1 MSENMALPTDQAGA
15 SADMDGVAAVR
26 DAAEGGTD
34 VGGFSE
40 APVAPLAPVVLSVG
54 QQLRA
59 GREAKGK
66 SVADV
71 ARALKLSPH
80 QVVALEEGDWARLPG
95 NTIIRGF
102 VRNYARLLMVD
113 AEPLMAALTAMQMP
127 QSARLDFPTTGN
139 TALPESGRADRRD
152 YATVFSG
159 IALVAL
165 AVLAYFFLPPD
176 FWQST
181 LNALTPAAK
190 PPAVASEPETPPA
203 APEKT
208 PAQPDTA
215 SPAPTP
221 APVPEASLSPQAA
234 APARGAAAASASAPS
249 SGLKLSFS
257 QPSWVEIRDRSGQ
270 IIFSQLN
277 PAGSQRDIE
286 GQPPFALVIG
296 NATNVTVQYKGK
308 VIELSQR
315 SKDDVARL
323 NLD

>member
-1 MSENMALPTDQAGA
+1 MSEKMAVPTDQTGQ
-15 SADMDGVAAVR
+15 SAEVAESAAVQ
-26 DAAEGGTD
+26 DAVHGGTD
-34 VGGFSE
+34 GGSFSE
-40 APVAPLAPVVLSVG
+40 APLAPVAPVVLSVG

-59 GREAKGK
+59 AREAKGK
-66 SVADV
+66 NVADV

-102 VRNYARLLMVD
+102 VRNYARLLMID

-127 QSARLDFPTTGN
+127 QSARLDFPTASN
-139 TALPESGRADRRD
+139 AALPESGRVDRRD
-152 YATVFSG
+152 YAAVFSG

-190 PPAVASEPETPPA
+190 PPATASAPETPPA
-203 APEKT
+203 APE
-208 PAQPDTA
+208 Q
-215 SPAPTP
+215 SPAPPVATP
-221 APVPEASLSPQAA
+221 APEVALPPQPAA
-234 APARGAAAASASAPS
+234 QAVTAAASAPS